1 MAKLSLSEHKLIGE
15 SNAYLSVLEQVSQLT
30 RLNRPVLIVGERG
43 TGKELIAERLHFLS
57 DRWAKPLIKM
67 NCAAISEALLESE
80 LFGHEAGAFTGAS
93 KRHIGRFER
102 ADGGT
107 LFLDELATMSLKTQE
122 KTLRFIEYRE
132 FERLGGSVSQRADV
146 RLVAATNEDLP
157 SLADSG
163 RFRHDLLDRLAF
175 DVITLPPL
183 RERTEDIMLLAEF
196 FAVSMCKELG
206 LAYFPGFGP
215 RAEEDLLKHSWPG
228 NIRELKNVVER
239 SVYRHADPE
248 QPLDTILLDPFAS
261 PYRLKAA
268 SKKSEISPS
277 RMERTNAVYTEK
289 ENTAETD
296 VHLPMD
302 FKKRCR
308 DQEIRWLNTALRNA
322 KFNQK
327 DAAKLLGLTYHQF
340 RAQLRK
346 HKLLSTS
353 SRSA

>member
-1 MAKLSLSEHKLIGE
+1 MIGE

-30 RLNRPVLIVGERG
+30 HLNRPVLIVGERG

-67 NCAAISEALLESE
+67 NCAAVSEALLESE

-107 LFLDELATMSLKTQE
+107 LFLDELATMSMKTQE
-122 KTLRFIEYRE
+122 KILRFIEYGD
-132 FERLGGSVSQRADV
+132 FERLGGSTNQQVDV

-157 SLADSG
+157 TLANAG
-163 RFRHDLLDRLAF
+163 KFRHDLLDRLAF
-175 DVITLPPL
+175 DVVTLPPL
-183 RERTEDIMLLAEF
+183 RKRPEDIVLLAEF

-215 RAEEDLLKHSWPG
+215 RALRELQDYSWPG
-228 NIRELKNVVER
+228 NIRELKNAVER
-239 SVYRHADPE
+239 SVYRQTDTD
-248 QPLDTILLDPFAS
+248 QPLAAILLDPFAS
-261 PYRLKAA
+261 PYRLANHQTEDVDSAA
-268 SKKSEISPS
+268 SSGPKAV
-277 RMERTNAVYTEK
+277 TNPIPE
-289 ENTAETD
+289 EAE
-296 VHLPMD
+296 LPLD
-302 FKKRCR
+302 FKESCR
-308 DQEIRWLNTALRNA
+308 DQEIRWLNAALQQA

-327 DAAKLLGLTYHQF
+327 NAAQLLGLTYHQF

-346 HKLLSTS
+346 HKLLQ
-353 SRSA
+353 